1 MPPAPLGRR
10 VVKYKCITRGEEVQS
25 APTNKQAPSK
35 LDRSMH
41 SALLKTL
48 LFIYEVINC
57 LNDVCRGTYITAPV
71 FTSIAHY
78 TVVSVVL

>member
-1 MPPAPLGRR
+1 
-10 VVKYKCITRGEEVQS
+10 
-25 APTNKQAPSK
+25 
-35 LDRSMH
+35 MH